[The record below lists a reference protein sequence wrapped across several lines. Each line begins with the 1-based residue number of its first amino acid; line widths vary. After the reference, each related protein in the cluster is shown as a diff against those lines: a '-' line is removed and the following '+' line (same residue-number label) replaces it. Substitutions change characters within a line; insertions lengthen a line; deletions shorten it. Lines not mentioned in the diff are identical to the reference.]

1 MVVSGEQQRNS
12 AIHVHVSILP
22 QTPLPSRLSYNIEQS
37 SMSSTYLRFKK
48 FFFSKKES
56 KFYENFVR
64 YVYLTVEKKKKNLTG
79 TNVTIL

>member
-48 FFFSKKES
+48 FFLVKKS
-56 KFYENFVR
+56 QNFM
-64 YVYLTVEKKKKNLTG
+64 K
-79 TNVTIL
+79 ILLGMST